1 MNAFTFLLL
10 AVLPQSD
17 WLSTVSIDEPPA
29 KVVSQE
35 ADWISTVTPE
45 EAAAPVPQPQVDDCK
60 CECGCEDVAPIVIAH
75 EQELQAL
82 RADVEALRQ
91 KLLTTKMTEPQ
102 DLSGILRDIAE
113 LKGRPAFT
121 EAEIRAF
128 AKDEI
133 EKFHAQVKMPSGEV
147 KTVQASSVQATVAG
161 YSGVFEVP
169 PGGVVTHINGQPVGR
184 SNGWVRT
191 VDRSTNRTV
200 MAAGQVPGYSVRA
213 MPVRSGVRFFAAPRS
228 NSTCRIV
235 NGVKVCN

>member
-1 MNAFTFLLL
+1 MNIAFLLL

-45 EAAAPVPQPQVDDCK
+45 APAPAPQVDDCK
-60 CECGCEDVAPIVIAH
+60 CECEDVAPIVIAH
-75 EQELQAL
+75 EQEIQAL

-91 KLLTTKMTEPQ
+91 KLLTTKMSAPQ
-102 DLSGILRDIAE
+102 DLSPILRDIAE
-113 LKGRPAFT
+113 LKSRPAFT

-133 EKFHAQVKMPSGEV
+133 EKFHAQVKLSSGEV
-147 KTVQASSVQATVAG
+147 KTVKAQSVQATVNG
-161 YSGVFEVP
+161 FSGTFEVP
-169 PGGVVTHINGQPVGR
+169 PGGVITHINGQPVNR

-191 VDRSTNRTV
+191 VDPVSNRTV
-200 MAAGQVPGYSVRA
+200 SAVGQVPNYRVQ
-213 MPVRSGVRFFAAPRS
+213 MQPVRSGVRFFAAPRS

-235 NGVKVCN
+235 NGVQVCN